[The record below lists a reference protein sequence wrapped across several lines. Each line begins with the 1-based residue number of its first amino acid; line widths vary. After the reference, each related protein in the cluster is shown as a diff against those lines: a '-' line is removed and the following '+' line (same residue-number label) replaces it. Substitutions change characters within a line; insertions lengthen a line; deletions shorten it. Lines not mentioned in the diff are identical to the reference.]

1 MILTIFFIF
10 VALTAV
16 FWDSDHTYVMGTFL
30 GSACLTGLVVFFGL
44 VSLLAKAVQTSDIKE
59 YEAEKNKIVTEM
71 TALAK
76 DVLDYNDIKIEVN
89 EDNVMGV
96 IAAFPDIFAD
106 KTGSAAKR
114 YDEISYELR
123 DLKREVGQYRWLIN
137 KVFLWGV

>member
-1 MILTIFFIF
+1 MILTIFFIL

-16 FWDSDHTYVMGTFL
+16 FWDSDHTYVMGTFF

-44 VSLLAKAVQTSDIKE
+44 VSLLAKAAQTSDIKE
-59 YEAEKNKIVTEM
+59 YEAEKNKIATEM

-114 YDEISYELR
+114 YDEISYELH